1 MTPHEKEMF
10 IVMLE
15 QLQICKTA
23 LRLSRDMA
31 YKYKDTVYVPIIN
44 DALVLTDARIERT
57 KEYLFEMK
65 QKKGQ

>member
-15 QLQICKTA
+15 QFQICKTA